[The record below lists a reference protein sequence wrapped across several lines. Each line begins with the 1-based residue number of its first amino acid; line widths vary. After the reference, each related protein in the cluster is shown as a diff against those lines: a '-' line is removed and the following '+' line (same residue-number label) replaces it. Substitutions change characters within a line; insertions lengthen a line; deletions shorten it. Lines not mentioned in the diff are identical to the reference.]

1 VFGAALLGSL
11 LKSSDSPGVITSLTV
26 MYPVVT
32 GLLCWGL
39 LDEEYTLRKLIAVV
53 MMLLGVALFSY

>member
-1 VFGAALLGSL
+1 MT
-11 LKSSDSPGVITSLTV
+11 LKPGDSPGVITSLTA

-39 LDEEYTLRKLIAVV
+39 LGEEYALRKLIAVV